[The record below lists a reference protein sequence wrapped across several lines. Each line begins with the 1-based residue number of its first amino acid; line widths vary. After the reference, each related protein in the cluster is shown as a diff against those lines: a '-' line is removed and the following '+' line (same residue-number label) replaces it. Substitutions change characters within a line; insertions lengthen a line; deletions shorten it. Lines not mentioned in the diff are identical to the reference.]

1 MMSLFSLEEKGCFVA
16 LRPLELDV
24 QATFCWFSSR
34 GVGGDSHMKQ
44 TGMLVRNFEFNP

>member
-1 MMSLFSLEEKGCFVA
+1 MMSLFSLEGKGCFVA

-34 GVGGDSHMKQ
+34 GGDSHMKQ
-44 TGMLVRNFEFNP
+44 MGMLVRNFEFNP